1 MHHCYVCIMFASIF
15 LFIIKFTWDISLF
28 ELCWSELEWALEFF
42 QRNVLLH
49 VLTVKTL
56 DKEQK
61 VQVKSSSRVSV
72 HSQMKKLLFR
82 RSMRSIN
89 VIGMSLTTYVDWC
102 WLASVVNLQL
112 YFVQLV
118 MIGGWFV
125 EVLITDFVPTHATF
139 WV

>member
-1 MHHCYVCIMFASIF
+1 MLCLHNVCIDF
-15 LFIIKFTWDISLF
+15 LIYNKIYMGYFSFWVV
-28 ELCWSELEWALEFF
+28 LEWALEFF

-49 VLTVKTL
+49 LFIVSYLTVKTL